1 MSDFLNTIGLVAVAT
16 VFGSIV
22 FFSAVVAP
30 LTFVKLD
37 KEIAGQFIRSIFP
50 WYYLLLGVFS
60 LVAFVVL
67 AFNKLD
73 IAALMGIVLIGACIS
88 RQILMPNINK
98 QRDRQLAGDAHAEN
112 SFNRLHR
119 YSVLINFSQMI
130 IALYALISFAV
141 W

>member
-37 KEIAGQFIRSIFP
+37 KETAGEYIRSIFP
-50 WYYLLLGVFS
+50 WYYLLIGVLS
-60 LVAFVVL
+60 LIAVVSL
-67 AFNKLD
+67 AFIKLD
-73 IAALMGIVLIGACIS
+73 GAALMALVFIGACIS

-98 QRDRQLAGDAHAEN
+98 QRDQQLAGVTNAGDR
-112 SFNRLHR
+112 FNRLHR
-119 YSVLINFSQMI
+119 YSVVINLLQML
-130 IALYALISFAV
+130 IALTVLITFAV
-141 W
+141 